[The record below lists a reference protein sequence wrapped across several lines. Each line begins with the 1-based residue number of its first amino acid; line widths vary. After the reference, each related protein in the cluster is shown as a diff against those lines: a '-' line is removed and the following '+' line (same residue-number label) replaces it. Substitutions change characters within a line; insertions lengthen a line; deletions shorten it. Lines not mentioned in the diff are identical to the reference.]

1 MLVVRF
7 LRAFYCVWSHGNC
20 TLVVKSFCWPVPLVC
35 TDMIRPS
42 VVDPHQKTVCA
53 CALLNNQSTK
63 STAVAQGYCYIVVV
77 HSVVA
82 TYYSED

>member
-1 MLVVRF
+1 MYGHTAVM
-7 LRAFYCVWSHGNC
+7 ATSHVNDHA
-20 TLVVKSFCWPVPLVC
+20 LVVKSFCWPVPLVC

-63 STAVAQGYCYIVVV
+63 STAVAQVYCYIVVV
-77 HSVVA
+77 YSVVA
-82 TYYSED
+82 TYSED